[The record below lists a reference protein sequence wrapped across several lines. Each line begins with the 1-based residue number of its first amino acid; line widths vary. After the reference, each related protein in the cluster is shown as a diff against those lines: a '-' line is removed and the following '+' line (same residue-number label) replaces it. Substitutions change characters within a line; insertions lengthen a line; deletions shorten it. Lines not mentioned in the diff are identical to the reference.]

1 VAHRSHDTE
10 EAKVKDVLKDLQ
22 DKNINVRQLVEFQ
35 AKLARLQNRQ
45 PKKEV
50 PHKDIG
56 LGNAKQLSAI
66 LNVLRN

>member
-1 VAHRSHDTE
+1 MKH
-10 EAKVKDVLKDLQ
+10 VLKDLQ
-22 DKNINVRQLVEFQ
+22 EKNIHVRQLVEFQ

-66 LNVLRN
+66 LNIRRN

>member
-1 VAHRSHDTE
+1 
-10 EAKVKDVLKDLQ
+10 VLKDLQ
-22 DKNINVRQLVEFQ
+22 EKNIHVRQLVEFQ

-66 LNVLRN
+66 LNIRRN